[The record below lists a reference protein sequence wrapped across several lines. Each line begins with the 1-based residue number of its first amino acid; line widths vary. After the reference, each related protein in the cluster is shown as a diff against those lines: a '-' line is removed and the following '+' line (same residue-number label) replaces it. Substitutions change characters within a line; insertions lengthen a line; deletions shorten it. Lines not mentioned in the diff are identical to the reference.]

1 MLPCSVKQSQLL
13 LCSVPTLYLLVL
25 TQIPATVP
33 KPFNFALDSRLK
45 QRRDFNED
53 LKKRQRA
60 AEERDRIAQEQR
72 EREEAQ
78 ELKKYRKTLDFK
90 VRFPRASLCQFHIL
104 SVEGLSIPYT
114 VSSV

>member
-1 MLPCSVKQSQLL
+1 M
-13 LCSVPTLYLLVL
+13 YLLVL

-45 QRRDFNED
+45 QRRDFDED

-72 EREEAQ
+72 DREEAQ

-90 VRFPRASLCQFHIL
+90 VRFP
-104 SVEGLSIPYT
+104 
-114 VSSV
+114 